1 MARNLQLQVVL
12 DAIDRATGP
21 LKNIARGSAGAG
33 EAIRQ
38 TRDRI
43 RELQDQQKGISAFQ
57 DMTRQAK
64 ETRGAL
70 TDKRK
75 ELEQLT
81 AEIKA
86 TDNPGRRLIN
96 QQQRTQKEVERL
108 SSRYREQ
115 TQRSAE
121 LRGQLPPSIQN
132 IREMSAQQ
140 TVLAREIS
148 AANERMARQQ
158 EALRKLGD
166 ADVSGKFRNMSSEV
180 GRLGRRVMVTGG
192 AAAGGIFALANSV
205 AKAGDDIVNTAAKA
219 NIGIEQLQELRYAGE
234 RHGMDASAMDATLV
248 TMTRRIGHAARGAGP
263 AVKSLDA
270 LGLSAEALGR
280 MAPEKALGV
289 IGDALNRIDD
299 DALRISH
306 ASQIFNVSGGAA
318 MLQVLK
324 DGSEGLREMAAQSR
338 LTGYVLSEQM
348 VLDGAEFREQM
359 SMAQL
364 SITGLKN
371 VLGAELMPAITEVM
385 QKFSGWMIENRHQ
398 VQAFAKTAGARLK
411 EMVPV
416 ILDLGRGFVRVAT
429 WIARTVR
436 TVANLVGGFENLAM
450 IVAVLFASKAIWSVI
465 AFGIAIGKA
474 VLAMLSLAKTLGIA
488 AGATKLLSI
497 ALMGTPVGWIL
508 AAIAAIAAA
517 AYLIYRNW
525 DSIGGFFK
533 NRWGEVREAFSLGIF
548 GVLKL
553 LYNWSPFGL
562 MYRGMIG
569 WLERM
574 GIEIPEQFKTLGSA
588 IIDGFWGGIFSKL
601 GALKDGV
608 VGVARSVRDWFKSD
622 LEIKSPSRVFA
633 TFGVNTME
641 GFQQGIERG
650 EAKPLREIGNF
661 ARRVR
666 RAGAGLA
673 LGAISTAATALPG
686 AGALALPSLDSLR
699 LDTRGPIAAT
709 ATGAAQI
716 SLGGIHVYPSP
727 GMDEQA
733 LARYVAD
740 EVQRALAEAQ
750 HQAAVRERSAFRDID

>member
-86 TDNPGRRLIN
+86 TDNPGKRLIN
-96 QQQRTQKEVERL
+96 QQQRTQKEVEKL

-192 AAAGGIFALANSV
+192 AAAGGVFALANSV

-219 NIGIEQLQELRYAGE
+219 NIGIEQLQELRFAGE
-234 RHGMDASAMDATLV
+234 RHGMDASAMDTTLV

-280 MAPEKALGV
+280 MAPEKALGI
-289 IGDALNRIDD
+289 IGDALNQIDD

-324 DGSEGLREMAAQSR
+324 GGSEGLREMAKQSR
-338 LTGYVLSEQM
+338 LTGYVLSEQI
-348 VLDGAEFREQM
+348 VLDGAEFREQL

-385 QKFSGWMIENRHQ
+385 QNFSGWMIENRHQ
-398 VQAFAKTAGARLK
+398 VQAFAKTAGARMK

-416 ILDLGRGFVRVAT
+416 ILDLGRGFVRVAM
-429 WIARTVR
+429 WLARTVR
-436 TVANLVGGFENLAM
+436 TVASLVGGFDNLAM
-450 IVAVLFASKAIWSVI
+450 IVAVLFASKAILSVI
-465 AFGIAIGKA
+465 SFGVAIFKA
-474 VLAMLSLAKTLGIA
+474 GAALWGLAKTLGIV
-488 AGATKLLSI
+488 AGATKLLGV
-497 ALMGTPVGWIL
+497 ALAATPVGWL
-508 AAIAAIAAA
+508 LGAIAVIAGG
-517 AYLIYRNW
+517 AYLVYRNW
-525 DSIGGFFK
+525 DRLGGFFRD
-533 NRWGEVREAFSLGIF
+533 RWGEAREAFSGGIGGISRLLLDWSPLNLLYRGIVASLDKLGIE
-548 GVLKL
+548 V
-553 LYNWSPFGL
+553 
-562 MYRGMIG
+562 
-569 WLERM
+569 
-574 GIEIPEQFKTLGSA
+574 PEQFRSLGSA
-588 IIDGFWGGIFSKL
+588 IVDGLIGGIFGKL
-601 GALKDGV
+601 GEMKDAIVGMGGKV
-608 VGVARSVRDWFKSD
+608 VDWFKGKMGIS
-622 LEIKSPSRVFA
+622 SPSKVFA
-633 TFGVNTME
+633 GFGINTMD
-641 GFQQGIERG
+641 GYLQGIQKS
-650 EAKPLREIGNF
+650 EAGPLREISAF
-661 ARRVR
+661 ARRVK

-673 LGAISTAATALPG
+673 LGAISTAAVALPG
-686 AGALALPSLDSLR
+686 VGGTGNFSADRIA
-699 LDTRGPIAAT
+699 LDTRGPLTAA
-709 ATGAAQI
+709 AGGPAQV

-733 LARYVAD
+733 LARYVAA

-750 HQAAVRERSAFRDID
+750 HQAGVRERSALRDID

>member
-96 QQQRTQKEVERL
+96 QQQRTQKEVEKL

-234 RHGMDASAMDATLV
+234 RHGMDASAMDTTLV

-263 AVKSLDA
+263 AVKSLAA

-280 MAPEKALGV
+280 MAPEKALGI
-289 IGDALNRIDD
+289 IGDALNQIDD

-324 DGSEGLREMAAQSR
+324 GGSEGLREMAKQSR
-338 LTGYVLSEQM
+338 LTGYVLSEQI
-348 VLDGAEFREQM
+348 VLDGAEFREQL

-385 QKFSGWMIENRHQ
+385 QNFSGWMIENRHQ
-398 VQAFAKTAGARLK
+398 VQAFAKTAGARMK

-416 ILDLGRGFVRVAT
+416 ILDLGRGFVRVAM
-429 WIARTVR
+429 WLARTVR
-436 TVANLVGGFENLAM
+436 TVASLVGGFDNLAM
-450 IVAVLFASKAIWSVI
+450 IVAVLFASKAILSVI
-465 AFGIAIGKA
+465 SFGVAIFKA
-474 VLAMLSLAKTLGIA
+474 GAALWGLAKTLGIV
-488 AGATKLLSI
+488 AGATKLLGA
-497 ALMGTPVGWIL
+497 ALAATPVGWL
-508 AAIAAIAAA
+508 LGAIAAIAGG
-517 AYLIYRNW
+517 AYLVYRNW
-525 DSIGGFFK
+525 DRLGGFFRD
-533 NRWGEVREAFSLGIF
+533 RWGEAREAFSGGIGGISRLLLDWSPLNLLYRGIVAGLGKLGIE
-548 GVLKL
+548 V
-553 LYNWSPFGL
+553 
-562 MYRGMIG
+562 
-569 WLERM
+569 
-574 GIEIPEQFKTLGSA
+574 PEQFRSLGSA
-588 IIDGFWGGIFSKL
+588 IVDGLIGGIFGKL
-601 GALKDGV
+601 GEMKDAI
-608 VGVARSVRDWFKSD
+608 VGMGGKAVDWFKGKMG
-622 LEIKSPSRVFA
+622 INSPSKVFA
-633 TFGVNTME
+633 GFGINTME
-641 GFQQGIERG
+641 GYLQGIQKS
-650 EAKPLREIGNF
+650 EAGPLREIGAF
-661 ARRVR
+661 ARRLK

-673 LGAISTAATALPG
+673 LGAISTAAVALPG
-686 AGALALPSLDSLR
+686 VGGAGNFSADRIA
-699 LDTRGPIAAT
+699 LDTRGPLTAA
-709 ATGAAQI
+709 AGGPAQV

-733 LARYVAD
+733 LARYVAA

-750 HQAAVRERSAFRDID
+750 HQAGVRERSALRDID